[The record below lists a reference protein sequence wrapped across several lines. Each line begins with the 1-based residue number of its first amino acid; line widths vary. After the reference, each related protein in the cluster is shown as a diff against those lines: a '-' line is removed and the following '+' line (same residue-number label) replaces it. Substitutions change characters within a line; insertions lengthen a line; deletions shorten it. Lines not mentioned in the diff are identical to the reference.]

1 MRVWDLARGANVVK
15 LTQHKDPVVVL
26 AVAPGRCVSGDRGGT
41 AIAFDL
47 TTAQPIGSLKGH
59 KGHITAVEWLCYDDE
74 NLFLTGAQD
83 GHVRVWDLRVRQEV
97 ANIAAHSGD
106 KGSGAVGALQSAA
119 GPAGSCAVVSSGAD
133 CKVCVLDPKMSFNV
147 RARFAEHKDFPY
159 SLHVAG
165 NMAFSGA
172 GDGMLLAYDLATD
185 SLCWGLGANQAA
197 VRGIGATASKL
208 IASGDD
214 GKAIVY
220 DF

>member
-1 MRVWDLARGANVVK
+1 MIGRLVSRC
-15 LTQHKDPVVVL
+15 PVTLLCPCRTPSVPL
-26 AVAPGRCVSGDRGGT
+26 PYPYRCVSGDRGGN

-59 KGHITAVEWLCYDDE
+59 KGHITAVEWLCHDDE
-74 NLFLTGAQD
+74 PLFLTGAQD

-97 ANIAAHSGD
+97 ANVAAHTGE
-106 KGSGAVGALQSAA
+106 KGSGAVGALKSAA
-119 GPAGSCAVVSSGAD
+119 GPAGSCAILSSGAD
-133 CKVCVLDPKMSFNV
+133 CKVCVLDPKMGFNV
-147 RARFAEHKDFPY
+147 RTRFAEHKDFPY

-185 SLCWGLGANQAA
+185 SLCWGLAANRAA

-208 IASGDD
+208 VASGDD
-214 GKAIVY
+214 GRAIVY